1 MSVTQ
6 TDYFSF
12 LAKFLLFFSACS
24 TSIISTIA
32 EAPSARAEK
41 ALRLTQTHNVMGN
54 SVMTF
59 NSTGMRLENTSGLK
73 YTVVAKAPDWRVT
86 VFRNDDKSY
95 YSQSLKD
102 FEQAGLLS
110 GFVLVIR
117 DRTIVNK
124 RVDKFRVTTFD
135 FCGQKIVRMTGK
147 DKMLKYMPLKQNVP
161 ELERLDYAIF
171 KQPTNGGIA
180 IGYQTTHGGRDYISG
195 MSNAGRR
202 TVHMDTSK
210 IEEIDISPNIFKA
223 PTGYKLAK
231 SISEVVT
238 AAHTRADDADY
249 QELFDSPRGTNT
261 GKQSITGKHSSNA
274 LQSNAS
280 KQSQASK
287 HSDPNTQLKAGS
299 H

>member
-12 LAKFLLFFSACS
+12 LAKFLLSLSACC
-24 TSIISTIA
+24 TSLVSTII
-32 EAPSARAEK
+32 EAPPARAEK

-59 NSTGMRLENTSGLK
+59 NSNGMRLENTSGLK

-95 YSQSLKD
+95 YSQSLKE

-117 DRTIVNK
+117 DRNIVDK
-124 RVDKFRVTTFD
+124 RNEKFRVTTFD
-135 FCGQKIVRMTGK
+135 FYGQKIVRMTGK
-147 DKMLKYMPLKQNVP
+147 EKMLKYMPLKQNVP

-180 IGYQTTHGGRDYISG
+180 IGYQTTHGGRDYITG
-195 MSNAGRR
+195 MNNAGRR
-202 TVHMDTSK
+202 QIHLETSK
-210 IEEIDISPNIFKA
+210 IEEIDVSPSFFKA
-223 PTGYKLAK
+223 PSGYKLAK
-231 SISEVVT
+231 SIGEVVT
-238 AAHTRADDADY
+238 AANTRAEDADY
-249 QELFDSPRGTNT
+249 QELFDSPRGSNT
-261 GKQSITGKHSSNA
+261 GKQSNTERQGNP
-274 LQSNAS
+274 S
-280 KQSQASK
+280 KQSNSN
-287 HSDPNTQLKAGS
+287 SQLKARS

>member
-1 MSVTQ
+1 MSETN
-6 TDYFSF
+6 TDYFSL
-12 LAKFLLFFSACS
+12 LAKSLLTLLACC
-24 TSIISTIA
+24 TSLIFTTI
-32 EAPSARAEK
+32 EAPPAHAEK

-59 NSTGMRLENTSGLK
+59 NSKGMRLENTSGLK
-73 YTVVAKAPDWRVT
+73 YTIVAKAPDWRVT

-117 DRTIVNK
+117 DRTIENK
-124 RVDKFRVTTFD
+124 RYDKFRVTTFD

-147 DKMLKYMPLKQNVP
+147 EKMLKYMPLKQNVP

-180 IGYQTTHGGRDYISG
+180 IGYQTTHGGRDYITG
-195 MSNAGRR
+195 MNNAGRR
-202 TVHMDTSK
+202 QTHLETSK
-210 IEEIDISPNIFKA
+210 IEEIDVSPSIFKA

-231 SISEVVT
+231 SIGEVVT
-238 AAHTRADDADY
+238 AAHTRAEDADY
-249 QELFDSPRGTNT
+249 QELFDSPRGSNT
-261 GKQSITGKHSSNA
+261 GKQSNSDKAHSPNAQNNSN
-274 LQSNAS
+274 S
-280 KQSQASK
+280 
-287 HSDPNTQLKAGS
+287 QLKARS
-299 H
+299 Q

>member
-1 MSVTQ
+1 MSETN
-6 TDYFSF
+6 TDYFSL
-12 LAKFLLFFSACS
+12 LAKSLLTLLACC
-24 TSIISTIA
+24 TSLILTTI
-32 EAPSARAEK
+32 EAPPAHAEK

-59 NSTGMRLENTSGLK
+59 NSKGMRLENTSGLK
-73 YTVVAKAPDWRVT
+73 YTIVAKAPDWRVT

-117 DRTIVNK
+117 DRTIENK
-124 RVDKFRVTTFD
+124 RYDKFRVTTFD

-147 DKMLKYMPLKQNVP
+147 EKMLKYMPLKQNVP

-180 IGYQTTHGGRDYISG
+180 IGYQTTHGGRDYITG
-195 MSNAGRR
+195 MNNAGRR
-202 TVHMDTSK
+202 QTHLETSK
-210 IEEIDISPNIFKA
+210 IEEIDVSPSIFKA

-231 SISEVVT
+231 SIGEVVT
-238 AAHTRADDADY
+238 AAHTRAEDADY
-249 QELFDSPRGTNT
+249 QELFDSPRGSNT
-261 GKQSITGKHSSNA
+261 GKQSNSDKAHSPNAQNNSN
-274 LQSNAS
+274 S
-280 KQSQASK
+280 
-287 HSDPNTQLKAGS
+287 QLKARS
-299 H
+299 Q

>member
-6 TDYFSF
+6 TDYFS
-12 LAKFLLFFSACS
+12 LQAKFLLNRFACC
-24 TSIISTIA
+24 TSLIFTTVFTVVFTV
-32 EAPSARAEK
+32 EAAPPAQAEK

-59 NSTGMRLENTSGLK
+59 NSNGMRLENTSGLK
-73 YTVVAKAPDWRVT
+73 YIVVAKAPDWRVT

-117 DRTIVNK
+117 DRTIVDK
-124 RVDKFRVTTFD
+124 RNEKFRTTAFD
-135 FCGQKIVRMTGK
+135 FCGQKIVRLTGK
-147 DKMLKYMPLKQNVP
+147 EKMLKYMPLKQNVP

-171 KQPTNGGIA
+171 KQPTNGGIT

-202 TVHMDTSK
+202 TIHMDTSK
-210 IEEIDISPNIFKA
+210 IEEIDVSPSIFKA

-231 SISEVVT
+231 SISEVV
-238 AAHTRADDADY
+238 AAANTRADDADY
-249 QELFDSPRGTNT
+249 QELFDSPRGSNT
-261 GKQSITGKHSSNA
+261 GKQSKTSIPSSTNT
-274 LQSNAS
+274 QSHTNS
-280 KQSQASK
+280 
-287 HSDPNTQLKAGS
+287 QLKARS
-299 H
+299 Q

>member
-1 MSVTQ
+1 MSVTR
-6 TDYFSF
+6 TDYFSP
-12 LAKFLLFFSACS
+12 LAKFLLTLTACC
-24 TSIISTIA
+24 TSLIFTIVFTIVA
-32 EAPSARAEK
+32 APPAHAEK

-59 NSTGMRLENTSGLK
+59 NSNGMRLENTSGLK
-73 YTVVAKAPDWRVT
+73 YTIVAKAPDWRVT

-95 YSQSLKD
+95 YSQSLKE

-124 RVDKFRVTTFD
+124 RSEKFRVTTFD

-147 DKMLKYMPLKQNVP
+147 EKMLKYLPLKQNVP

-171 KQPTNGGIA
+171 KQPTNGGIC
-180 IGYQTTHGGRDYISG
+180 IGYQTTHGGRDYITG
-195 MSNAGRR
+195 MNNAGRR
-202 TVHMDTSK
+202 QIHLETSK
-210 IEEIDISPNIFKA
+210 IEEVDVSPSIFKA

-238 AAHTRADDADY
+238 AANTRAEDADY
-249 QELFDSPRGTNT
+249 QELFDSPRGSNT
-261 GKQSITGKHSSNA
+261 GKQSNTGKPSSTNTQSSTSKPSGTNA
-274 LQSNAS
+274 
-280 KQSQASK
+280 
-287 HSDPNTQLKAGS
+287 QLKARS
-299 H
+299 Q